1 MAEIIQELND
11 VGRDLAARDINNITN
26 LNFADSSQRNSQMT
40 TLLKKFQQEQQN
52 NVEFR
57 SFIEELEHYNNPLK
71 NEAVIGLEAKLK
83 LAGRESFLEY
93 GLRVKEE
100 YTKKL
105 LKYQFSEAAQ
115 QINVHLL
122 ALVESYFMNN
132 IYPLIY
138 RGESETTINAMIH
151 ELIINPLLGELEQN
165 HLSFT
170 AKEINGMLY
179 FLTGNCHIKW
189 TK

>member
-1 MAEIIQELND
+1 MREIVQESNEVRGD
-11 VGRDLAARDINNITN
+11 IAARDIYKNTN
-26 LNFADSSQRNSQMT
+26 LNFGDNSQGYSQMSI
-40 TLLKKFQQEQQN
+40 LLNKFQQEQQKD
-52 NVEFR
+52 VKFQ

-71 NEAVIGLEAKLK
+71 NEPVIGLEAKLA

-138 RGESETTINAMIH
+138 KGESETTINMMID
-151 ELIINPLLGELEQN
+151 ELIIKPLLRELEQN